1 MKLYDERVRETIF
14 PVRVIKAF
22 GNVKNAEML
31 TKPKPLQIGL
41 KEPGCT
47 VFENGEDGEN
57 AGVLLD
63 FGREINGCVRI
74 MTYSCGETGTAKA
87 HIVCG
92 ESAAEALSKIG
103 EKNATND
110 HAARDFETELRPFS
124 DMTFNETGFRFV
136 FFELTGRNT
145 GLVTKSVSAVAVYR
159 DLPYLGTFSCSDP
172 VLNKIYDTCAYT
184 CHMCLQSYIWDGIKR
199 DRLVWVGDMH
209 PEMLTVRT
217 VFGDIPLMAQT
228 LEYIKNATPLPEW
241 MNGFPTYSL
250 WWLIIVRDWYLY
262 TGSGEFLKENAEY
275 IIALSKQIYSV
286 ISDNGEDSLGGY
298 FLDWPTSGTEAGK
311 YGSRALLV
319 IALKAAEDLCG
330 YCGDKAAAE
339 QCREKAGILKKCKWD
354 FCGAKQTAAIISLA
368 GCCDE
373 EKAADEVLKDGAAG
387 FSTFMSYYLLKAAA
401 KKDMQAALR
410 ALKEYYGAMLD
421 SGATTFWEDF
431 DIRWTENAAPIDRIP
446 ERGESDIHGDNGD
459 FCYKGFRHSLCH
471 GWSSAPT
478 AFLAEEVL
486 GIHIL
491 SPGCKTVEIKP
502 DLGGLNWA
510 EGTFPTPEG
519 IITVSCKR
527 DENGNIHV
535 NWTAPE
541 NITVKCSC
549 NI

>member
-1 MKLYDERVRETIF
+1 MRLLDERVRETIF
-14 PVRVIKAF
+14 PARVIKAF
-22 GNVKNAEML
+22 GSVKSAEML
-31 TKPKPLQIGL
+31 TTPKSLQIGL
-41 KEPGCT
+41 KEPECT

-63 FGREINGCVRI
+63 FGREINGHVRI
-74 MTYSCGETGTAKA
+74 MTYSCGNTGTARA
-87 HIVCG
+87 RIACG
-92 ESAAEALSKIG
+92 ESVTEALSKIG

-110 HAARDFETELRPFS
+110 HAVRDFEAELRPFS

-136 FFELTGRNT
+136 FFELKGRNT
-145 GLVTKSVSAVAVYR
+145 ELVIKSIAAVAVYR
-159 DLPYLGTFSCSDP
+159 DLPYLGAFSCNDP
-172 VLNKIYDTCAYT
+172 TLNKIYSICAYT
-184 CHMCLQSYIWDGIKR
+184 CHMCLQGYIWDGIKR

-262 TGSGEFLKENAEY
+262 TGSAEFLKENAEY
-275 IIALSKQIYSV
+275 ILALSRQVCSTV
-286 ISDNGEDSLGGY
+286 SDSREDSLGGY
-298 FLDWPTSGTEAGK
+298 FLDWPTNETEAGK

-319 IALKAAEDLCG
+319 IALKAAGELCG
-330 YCGDKAAAE
+330 YCGDKAAAA
-339 QCREKAGILKKCKWD
+339 QCRDKAEILKKCRWD

-373 EKAADEVLKDGAAG
+373 EKAADEILRGGAAG

-401 KKDMQAALR
+401 KKDMQAALC
-410 ALKEYYGAMLD
+410 ALKEYYGAML
-421 SGATTFWEDF
+421 SAGATTFWEDF
-431 DIRWTENAAPIDRIP
+431 DISWAENAAPIDRIP
-446 ERGESDIHGDNGD
+446 ASGEGDIHGDNGD

-471 GWSSAPT
+471 GWSSAPA

-502 DLGGLNWA
+502 NLGCLKWA
-510 EGTFPTPEG
+510 EGTFPTPHG
-519 IITVSCKR
+519 LITVSCKR
-527 DENGNIHV
+527 GENGDMLV

-541 NITVKCSC
+541 SIKVICDFQ
-549 NI
+549 